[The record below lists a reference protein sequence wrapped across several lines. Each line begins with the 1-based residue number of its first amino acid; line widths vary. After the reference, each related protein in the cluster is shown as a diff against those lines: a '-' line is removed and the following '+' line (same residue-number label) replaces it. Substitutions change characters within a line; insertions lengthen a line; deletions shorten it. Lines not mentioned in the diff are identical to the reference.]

1 MQARGAGTLKP
12 GFICRIIAA
21 ISFTALAFG
30 QLRIMPLKEV
40 KAGMRG
46 IGKTV
51 FADSK
56 VEDFPVEI
64 LGVMENLGPKQSIIL
79 ARLGGP
85 QIERTGVMQGM
96 SGSPVY
102 INGRLV
108 GAVALA
114 FPFAKEPIAGVR
126 PIEEMLDVTRDP
138 APTGERTQVAFGR
151 DAQSKLME
159 ISTPLSL
166 AGFTRSAFDHF
177 APELRAMG
185 LEPMQGALGGGGAAT
200 TSQGRMGDPK
210 ILEPGSMISV
220 LLMTGDMAV
229 SADGTV
235 TAIDGKEMYAFGH
248 RFMAGGELPIPFA
261 RADVLALLPNV
272 NASFKISTSRELM
285 GVINQDRNAAIAG
298 VLGARAP
305 MVPIS
310 ITVHGAGLKTPRTYK
325 MEFISDRTLSPL
337 LAQMAIY
344 SALDGTERSLGPG
357 SVIVH
362 GEMALEGGLPP
373 IQLDNVYSADSNAI
387 AQAAVYST
395 IPLSYLA
402 QSGLEGMRPKS
413 ITLDVRTSDR
423 RNQLQ
428 VEQVWPSNREV
439 HPGETIELNISLTAE
454 NGSEILRKVKY
465 PVPVGAP
472 LGTLF
477 VTVSD
482 GMTANLVEFS
492 QAAGVRSRTPAQVI
506 KLVNSLRQYNRVSVR
521 LSRAEPSYQV
531 QGSELPDPPPSVA
544 LLLAK
549 AQPTVAAL
557 TTVRGAKVAEFE
569 LDLGM
574 AVTSGTKTTQV
585 EIKEQ

>member
-1 MQARGAGTLKP
+1 MRSIINRSIRSLAVTLTL
-12 GFICRIIAA
+12 
-21 ISFTALAFG
+21 TAFAHSQPL
-30 QLRIMPLKEV
+30 IMPLKEV

-46 IGKTV
+46 VGKTV
-51 FADSK
+51 FADSR

-64 LGVMENLGPKQSIIL
+64 LGVMENLGPRQSIIL

-85 QIERTGVMQGM
+85 QVERTGVMQGM

-102 INGRLV
+102 INGRLI

-138 APTGERTQVAFGR
+138 APAAERTQVAFGR
-151 DAQSKLME
+151 DSQSKLME

-166 AGFTRSAFDHF
+166 GGFTRSAFDHF

-200 TSQGRMGDPK
+200 ADGKMGDPK
-210 ILEPGSMISV
+210 VLQPGSMISV

-235 TAIDGKEMYAFGH
+235 TAIDQGKVYAFGH
-248 RFMAGGELPIPFA
+248 RFLLGGGTAMPFA
-261 RADVLALLPNV
+261 RADVLTLLPNV
-272 NASFKISTSRELM
+272 NTSFKISTSRELM

-298 VLGARAP
+298 VFGERAP

-310 ITVHGAGLKTPRTYK
+310 ITVHGAGLKKPRTYK
-325 MEFISDRTLSPL
+325 MEFVSDRGLAPL

-344 SALDGTERSLGPG
+344 SALEGTERVMGPG
-357 SVIVH
+357 SIIVR
-362 GEMALEGGLPP
+362 GAMELEGGLPP
-373 IQLDNVYSADSNAI
+373 VRLDNVYSADSNAI
-387 AQAAVYST
+387 AQAAVYTT

-402 QSGLEGMRPKS
+402 QSGLESVKPKS
-413 ITLDVRTSDR
+413 ITLDFETSDK

-428 VEQVWPSNREV
+428 VDQVWPTNREI
-439 HPGETIELNISLTAE
+439 HPGETLELNVSLTGE
-454 NGSEILRKVKY
+454 NGMEIVRKVKY

-472 LGTLF
+472 LGMLN

-482 GMTANLVEFS
+482 AMTANLAEFS
-492 QAAGVRSRTPAQVI
+492 QLAGVRSRTPQQVVR
-506 KLVNSLRQYNRVSVR
+506 LVNSLRQYNRVSVR

-531 QGSELPDPPPSVA
+531 QGSELSDPPPSVA
-544 LLLAK
+544 LMLAK
-549 AQPTVAAL
+549 AQPTAAAL
-557 TTVRGAKVAEFE
+557 TSMRGSKVAEFE
-569 LDLGM
+569 IDLGM
-574 AVTSGTKTTQV
+574 AIASGTKTTQV
-585 EIKEQ
+585 EVKE

>member
-1 MQARGAGTLKP
+1 
-12 GFICRIIAA
+12 
-21 ISFTALAFG
+21 
-30 QLRIMPLKEV
+30 
-40 KAGMRG
+40 
-46 IGKTV
+46 
-51 FADSK
+51 
-56 VEDFPVEI
+56 
-64 LGVMENLGPKQSIIL
+64 
-79 ARLGGP
+79 
-85 QIERTGVMQGM
+85 
-96 SGSPVY
+96 
-102 INGRLV
+102 
-108 GAVALA
+108 
-114 FPFAKEPIAGVR
+114 
-126 PIEEMLDVTRDP
+126 
-138 APTGERTQVAFGR
+138 
-151 DAQSKLME
+151 
-159 ISTPLSL
+159 
-166 AGFTRSAFDHF
+166 
-177 APELRAMG
+177 MG

>member
-1 MQARGAGTLKP
+1 
-12 GFICRIIAA
+12 
-21 ISFTALAFG
+21 
-30 QLRIMPLKEV
+30 MPLKEV

-51 FADSK
+51 FADSR

-64 LGVMENLGPKQSIIL
+64 LGIMENIGPRQSIIL

-85 QIERTGVMQGM
+85 QVERTGVMQGM

-102 INGRLV
+102 INGRLI

-126 PIEEMLDVTRDP
+126 PIEEMLDVTREKI
-138 APTGERTQVAFGR
+138 PTGDRTQVAFGR
-151 DAQSKLME
+151 EAQSKLME

-166 AGFTRSAFDHF
+166 AGFTRSAFDRF
-177 APELRAMG
+177 APDLRALG
-185 LEPMQGALGGGGAAT
+185 LEPMQGALGGGGALA
-200 TSQGRMGDPK
+200 SGGMGDPRV
-210 ILEPGSMISV
+210 LQPGSMISV

-235 TAIDGKEMYAFGH
+235 TAIDQGRVYAFGH
-248 RFMAGGELPIPFA
+248 RFMAGGSSAMPFA
-261 RADVLALLPNV
+261 RADVLTLLPNV
-272 NASFKISTSRELM
+272 NTSFKISTSRELM

-298 VLGARAP
+298 VFGERAP

-310 ITVHGAGLKTPRTYK
+310 ITVRGAGLKTPRQYK

-344 SALDGTERSLGPG
+344 SALDGTERALGPG
-357 SVIVH
+357 SVTVR
-362 GEMALEGGLPP
+362 GMMELEGGLPP
-373 IQLDNVYSADSNAI
+373 VRLDNVYSADSNAI

-395 IPLSYLA
+395 IPLSYLS
-402 QSGLEGMRPKS
+402 QSGLEGVRPKS
-413 ITLDVRTSDR
+413 ISLEFETSDK

-439 HPGETIELNISLTAE
+439 HPGEMIELNISLTGE
-454 NGSEILRKVKY
+454 NGAEVLRKVNY
-465 PVPVGAP
+465 AVPVGAP
-472 LGTLF
+472 LGMLQ

-482 GMTANLVEFS
+482 AMTANLVEFS
-492 QAAGVRSRTPAQVI
+492 QAAGVRSRTPAQIVR
-506 KLVNSLRQYNRVSVR
+506 LVNSLRQYNRVSVR
-521 LSRAEPSYQV
+521 LSRAEPTYQV
-531 QGSELPDPPPSVA
+531 QGSELSDPPPSVA

-549 AQPTVAAL
+549 AQPTAAAI
-557 TTVRGAKVAEFE
+557 TAVRGAKVAEFE
-569 LDLGM
+569 IDLGM
-574 AVTSGTKTTQV
+574 AIASGTKTTQV
-585 EIKEQ
+585 EVKEQ

>member
-1 MQARGAGTLKP
+1 
-12 GFICRIIAA
+12 
-21 ISFTALAFG
+21 
-30 QLRIMPLKEV
+30 
-40 KAGMRG
+40 
-46 IGKTV
+46 
-51 FADSK
+51 
-56 VEDFPVEI
+56 
-64 LGVMENLGPKQSIIL
+64 
-79 ARLGGP
+79 
-85 QIERTGVMQGM
+85 MQGM

-138 APTGERTQVAFGR
+138 VAAGERTQVAFGR

-166 AGFTRSAFDHF
+166 AGFTRSAFDQ
-177 APELRAMG
+177 LRSGSESDGAF
-185 LEPMQGALGGGGAAT
+185 EPMQGALGGGGAAT
-200 TSQGRMGDPK
+200 TNEGRMGDPK

-235 TAIDGKEMYAFGH
+235 TAIDGREVYAFGH
-248 RFMAGGELPIPFA
+248 RFLAGGDMPIPFA
-261 RADVLALLPNV
+261 RADGVERHADRIRRSRFRPA
-272 NASFKISTSRELM
+272 AS
-285 GVINQDRNAAIAG
+285 AG
-298 VLGARAP
+298 VVLSIRPQRRDRRRSRGAGS

-310 ITVHGAGLKTPRTYK
+310 TTVHGAGLKTPRTYK
-325 MEFISDRTLSPL
+325 MQFVSDRTLSPL

-357 SVIVH
+357 SVTVH
-362 GEMALEGGLPP
+362 GEMTLEGGLPP
-373 IQLDNVYSADSNAI
+373 VQLDNVYSADSNAI

-413 ITLDVRTSDR
+413 ITLDMRTSDW

-454 NGSEILRKVKY
+454 NGSEILKKVKY

-482 GMTANLVEFS
+482 GMTANLAEFS

-506 KLVNSLRQYNRVSVR
+506 KLVDLLRHQQSSVCTIVIRNRVTVAQDR
-521 LSRAEPSYQV
+521 SYFY
-531 QGSELPDPPPSVA
+531 PPPSVA

-549 AQPTVAAL
+549 AQPTAAL
-557 TTVRGAKVAEFE
+557 TAVRARKVAEFGNSISAWR
-569 LDLGM
+569 LK
-574 AVTSGTKTTQV
+574 ANFKTTQV
-585 EIKEQ
+585 EVKEQ

>member
-1 MQARGAGTLKP
+1 
-12 GFICRIIAA
+12 
-21 ISFTALAFG
+21 
-30 QLRIMPLKEV
+30 MPLKEV

-51 FADSK
+51 FADSR

-64 LGVMENLGPKQSIIL
+64 LGIMENIGPKQSIIL

-85 QIERTGVMQGM
+85 QVERTGVMQGM

-126 PIEEMLDVTRDP
+126 PIEEMLDVTREKS
-138 APTGERTQVAFGR
+138 PTGDRTQVAFGR
-151 DAQSKLME
+151 EAQSKLME

-166 AGFTRSAFDHF
+166 AGFTRSAFDRF
-177 APELRAMG
+177 APDLRALG
-185 LEPMQGALGGGGAAT
+185 LEPMQGALGGGGALA
-200 TSQGRMGDPK
+200 SGGMGDPK
-210 ILEPGSMISV
+210 VLQPGSMISV

-235 TAIDGKEMYAFGH
+235 TAIDQGRVYAFGH
-248 RFMAGGELPIPFA
+248 RFMAGGSSAMPFA
-261 RADVLALLPNV
+261 RADVLTLLPNV
-272 NASFKISTSRELM
+272 NTSFKISTSRELM

-298 VLGARAP
+298 VFGERAP

-310 ITVHGAGLKTPRTYK
+310 ITVRGAGLKTPRVYK

-344 SALDGTERSLGPG
+344 SALDGTERALGPG
-357 SVIVH
+357 SVTVR
-362 GEMALEGGLPP
+362 GVMELEGGLPP
-373 IQLDNVYSADSNAI
+373 VRLDNVYSADSNAI

-395 IPLSYLA
+395 IPLSYLS
-402 QSGLEGMRPKS
+402 QSGLEGVRPKS
-413 ITLDVRTSDR
+413 ISLEFETSDK

-439 HPGETIELNISLTAE
+439 HPGEMIELNISLTGE
-454 NGSEILRKVKY
+454 NGAEVLRKVSY

-472 LGTLF
+472 LGMLQ

-482 GMTANLVEFS
+482 AMTANLVEFS
-492 QAAGVRSRTPAQVI
+492 QAAGVRSRTPAQIVR
-506 KLVNSLRQYNRVSVR
+506 LVNSLRQYNRVSVR
-521 LSRAEPSYQV
+521 LSRAEPTYQV
-531 QGSELPDPPPSVA
+531 QGSELSDPPPSIA

-549 AQPTVAAL
+549 AQPTAA
-557 TTVRGAKVAEFE
+557 TITAVRGAKVAEFE
-569 LDLGM
+569 IDLGM
-574 AVTSGTKTTQV
+574 AIASGTKTTQV
-585 EIKEQ
+585 EVKEQ

>member
-1 MQARGAGTLKP
+1 MRSIKQIS
-12 GFICRIIAA
+12 ICRLAA
-21 ISFTALAFG
+21 ALALTGFAFG
-30 QLRIMPLKEV
+30 QPRIMPLKEV

-51 FADSK
+51 FADSR

-64 LGVMENLGPKQSIIL
+64 LGVMENMGPRQSIIL

-85 QIERTGVMQGM
+85 QVERTGVMQGM

-102 INGRLV
+102 IDGRLI

-138 APTGERTQVAFGR
+138 APAGERTQIAFGR
-151 DAQSKLME
+151 DSQSKLME

-166 AGFTRSAFDHF
+166 GGFTRSAFDHF

-200 TSQGRMGDPK
+200 ADGKMGDPNV
-210 ILEPGSMISV
+210 LQPGSMISV
-220 LLMTGDMAV
+220 LLMTGDMAI

-235 TAIDGKEMYAFGH
+235 TAIDQGKVYAFGH
-248 RFMAGGELPIPFA
+248 RFLLGGGTAMPFA
-261 RADVLALLPNV
+261 RADVLTLLPNV
-272 NASFKISTSRELM
+272 NTSFKISTSRELM

-298 VLGARAP
+298 VFGERAP

-310 ITVHGAGLKTPRTYK
+310 ITVHGAGLRKARTYK
-325 MEFISDRTLSPL
+325 MEFVSDRGLAPL

-344 SALDGTERSLGPG
+344 SALEGTERVMGPG
-357 SVIVH
+357 SIIVR
-362 GEMALEGGLPP
+362 GAMELEGGLPP
-373 IQLDNVYSADSNAI
+373 VRLDNVYSADSNAI
-387 AQAAVYST
+387 AQAAVYTT

-402 QSGLEGMRPKS
+402 QSGLEAVKPKS
-413 ITLDVRTSDR
+413 ITLDFETSDK

-428 VEQVWPSNREV
+428 VDQVWPSNREI
-439 HPGETIELNISLTAE
+439 HPGETLELNISLTGE
-454 NGSEILRKVKY
+454 NGMEIVRKVKY

-472 LGTLF
+472 LGTLH

-482 GMTANLVEFS
+482 AMTANLAEFS
-492 QAAGVRSRTPAQVI
+492 QLAGVRSRTPQQVVR
-506 KLVNSLRQYNRVSVR
+506 LVNSMRQYNRVSVR

-531 QGSELPDPPPSVA
+531 QGSELSDPPPSIA
-544 LLLAK
+544 LMLAK
-549 AQPTVAAL
+549 AQPMAAAL
-557 TTVRGAKVAEFE
+557 TSVRGSKVAEFE
-569 LDLGM
+569 IDLGM
-574 AVTSGTKTTQV
+574 AIASGTKTTQV
-585 EIKEQ
+585 EVKE

>member
-1 MQARGAGTLKP
+1 LKP
-12 GFICRIIAA
+12 GLICRIIAA
-21 ISFTALAFG
+21 ISFTAIAAG
-30 QLRIMPLKEV
+30 QMRIMPLKEV
-40 KAGMRG
+40 RAGMRG

-56 VEDFPVEI
+56 VEEFPVEI

-79 ARLGGP
+79 ARLGGA
-85 QIERTGVMQGM
+85 QVERTGVMQGM

-102 INGRLV
+102 IDGRLV

-126 PIEEMLDVTRDP
+126 PIEEMLDVTREP
-138 APTGERTQVAFGR
+138 EPTAGERTQVAFGR
-151 DAQSKLME
+151 DGRTPDSQTKLME

-185 LEPMQGALGGGGAAT
+185 LEPMQGALGGGGA
-200 TSQGRMGDPK
+200 SHDGRLGDPK

-220 LLMTGDMAV
+220 LLMTGDMSV

-235 TAIDGKEMYAFGH
+235 TAIDQGRMYAFGH
-248 RFMAGGELPIPFA
+248 RFLAEGGTAMPFA
-261 RADVLALLPNV
+261 RADVLTLLPNL
-272 NASFKISTSRELM
+272 NSSFKISTSRELM
-285 GVINQDRNAAIAG
+285 GVINQDRNAAISG
-298 VLGARAP
+298 VLGERAP
-305 MVPIS
+305 LVPIS
-310 ITVHGAGLKTPRTYK
+310 ITVHGARLKTPRSYK
-325 MEFISDRTLSPL
+325 MEFVSDRTLAPL

-344 SALDGTERSLGPG
+344 SALDGTERTMGPG
-357 SVIVH
+357 SVVVR
-362 GEMALEGGLPP
+362 GAMELEGGLPP
-373 IQLDNVYSADSNAI
+373 VKLDNVYSADSNTI

-402 QSGLEGMRPKS
+402 QSGLEGVRPKS
-413 ITLDVRTSDR
+413 ISLEFEISDR

-428 VEQVWPSNREV
+428 VEQVWASNREV
-439 HPGETIELNISLTAE
+439 HPGETLELNVSLTAE
-454 NGSEILRKVKY
+454 NGAEVLKKVKY

-472 LGTLF
+472 LGMLY

-482 GMTANLVEFS
+482 GMTANMVEFS
-492 QAAGVRSRTPAQVI
+492 QAAGVRSRTPAQIV
-506 KLVNSLRQYNRVSVR
+506 KLVNSLRQYNRISVR

-531 QGSELPDPPPSVA
+531 PGSELTDPPASVA
-544 LLLAK
+544 LLLQK
-549 AQPTVAAL
+549 TQPAAAL
-557 TTVRGAKVAEFE
+557 LTSVRGAKVAEFE

-574 AVTSGTKTTQV
+574 AIASGTKTTQV
-585 EIKEQ
+585 EVKER

>member
-1 MQARGAGTLKP
+1 MGTFQL
-12 GFICRIIAA
+12 IAA
-21 ISFTALAFG
+21 LLVSAVSYG
-30 QLRIMPLKEV
+30 QGRIMPLKEV

-51 FADSK
+51 FADSR

-85 QIERTGVMQGM
+85 QVERTGVMQGM

-114 FPFAKEPIAGVR
+114 FPFAKEPIAGIR
-126 PIEEMLDVTRDP
+126 PIEEMLEVTRDP
-138 APTGERTQVAFGR
+138 APAGERMQVAFGR

-166 AGFTRSAFDHF
+166 GGFTRGAFDRF
-177 APELRAMG
+177 APDLRALG

-200 TSQGRMGDPK
+200 ADGKMGDPK
-210 ILEPGSMISV
+210 VLQPGSMISV

-235 TAIDGKEMYAFGH
+235 TTIDQGRVYAFGH
-248 RFMAGGELPIPFA
+248 RFLSGGGMAMPFA
-261 RADVLALLPNV
+261 RADVLTLVPNV
-272 NASFKISTSRELM
+272 NTSFKISTGRELM
-285 GVINQDRNAAIAG
+285 GVITQDRNAAIAG
-298 VLGARAP
+298 VFGERAP

-310 ITVHGAGLKTPRTYK
+310 ITVRGAGLKKARSYK
-325 MEFISDRTLSPL
+325 MEFVSDRTLAPL

-344 SALDGTERSLGPG
+344 SALDGTERVLGPG
-357 SVIVH
+357 SITVR
-362 GEMALEGGLPP
+362 GAMELEGGLPP
-373 IQLDNVYSADSNAI
+373 VRLDNVYSADSNAI
-387 AQAAVYST
+387 AQAAVYTT
-395 IPLSYLA
+395 IPLSYLS
-402 QSGLEGMRPKS
+402 QSGLEGVKPKS
-413 ITLDVRTSDR
+413 IALEFETSDK

-428 VEQVWPSNREV
+428 VDQVWPSNREV
-439 HPGETIELNISLTAE
+439 HPGETLELNISLTGE
-454 NGSEILRKVKY
+454 NGTEIVKKVKY

-472 LGTLF
+472 LGTIN

-482 GMTANLVEFS
+482 AMTANLAEFQ
-492 QAAGVRSRTPAQVI
+492 QAAGVRSRTPQQVV

-531 QGSELPDPPPSVA
+531 QGSELTDPPPSIA

-549 AQPTVAAL
+549 AQPAAAAL
-557 TTVRGAKVAEFE
+557 TSVRGSKFAEFE
-569 LDLGM
+569 IDLGM
-574 AVTSGTKTTQV
+574 AIASGTKTTQV
-585 EIKEQ
+585 EVKEQ

>member
-1 MQARGAGTLKP
+1 MGTFQL
-12 GFICRIIAA
+12 IAA
-21 ISFTALAFG
+21 LLLSAIAYG

-46 IGKTV
+46 VGKTV
-51 FADSK
+51 FADSR

-64 LGVMENLGPKQSIIL
+64 LGIMENLGPKQSIIL

-85 QIERTGVMQGM
+85 QVERTGVMQGM

-102 INGRLV
+102 IDGRLV

-138 APTGERTQVAFGR
+138 APPGERMQVAFGR

-166 AGFTRSAFDHF
+166 GGFTRGAFDRF
-177 APELRAMG
+177 APDLRALG

-200 TSQGRMGDPK
+200 ADGKMGDPRV
-210 ILEPGSMISV
+210 LQPGSMISV

-235 TAIDGKEMYAFGH
+235 TTIDQGRVYAFGH
-248 RFMAGGELPIPFA
+248 RFLSGGGMAMPFA
-261 RADVLALLPNV
+261 RADVLTLVPNV
-272 NASFKISTSRELM
+272 NTSFKISTGRELM
-285 GVINQDRNAAIAG
+285 GVITQDRSAAIAG
-298 VLGARAP
+298 VFGERAP

-310 ITVHGAGLKTPRTYK
+310 ITVRGAGLKKPRTYK
-325 MEFISDRTLSPL
+325 MEFVSDRTLAPL

-344 SALDGTERSLGPG
+344 SALDGTERVLGPG
-357 SVIVH
+357 TITVR
-362 GEMALEGGLPP
+362 GAMELEGGLPP
-373 IQLDNVYSADSNAI
+373 VRLDNVYSADSNAI
-387 AQAAVYST
+387 AQAAVYTT
-395 IPLSYLA
+395 IPLSYLS
-402 QSGLEGMRPKS
+402 QSGLEGVKAKS
-413 ITLDVRTSDR
+413 IALEFETSDK

-428 VEQVWPSNREV
+428 VDQVWPSNREV
-439 HPGETIELNISLTAE
+439 HPGETIELNISLAGE
-454 NGSEILRKVKY
+454 NGREIIKKVKY

-472 LGTLF
+472 LGTIN

-482 GMTANLVEFS
+482 GMTANLAEFQ
-492 QAAGVRSRTPAQVI
+492 QAAGVRSRTPQQVV
-506 KLVNSLRQYNRVSVR
+506 KLVNSLRQYNRISVR

-531 QGSELPDPPPSVA
+531 QGSELTDPPPSVA

-549 AQPTVAAL
+549 AQPAAAAL
-557 TTVRGAKVAEFE
+557 TSVRGAKVAEFE
-569 LDLGM
+569 IDLGM
-574 AVTSGTKTTQV
+574 AIASGTKTTQV
-585 EIKEQ
+585 EVKE

>member
-1 MQARGAGTLKP
+1 MARFKP
-12 GFICRIIAA
+12 GSICLTISA
-21 ISFTALAFG
+21 ILLAG
-30 QLRIMPLKEV
+30 ITSAQPRIMPLKEV

-51 FADSK
+51 FADSR

-64 LGVMENLGPKQSIIL
+64 LGIMENIGPRQSIIL

-85 QIERTGVMQGM
+85 QVERTGVMQGM

-102 INGRLV
+102 INGRLI

-126 PIEEMLDVTRDP
+126 PIEEMLDVTREKI
-138 APTGERTQVAFGR
+138 PTGDRTQVAFGR
-151 DAQSKLME
+151 EAQSKLME

-166 AGFTRSAFDHF
+166 AGFTRSAFDRF
-177 APELRAMG
+177 APDLRALG
-185 LEPMQGALGGGGAAT
+185 LEPMQGALGGGGALA
-200 TSQGRMGDPK
+200 SGGMGDPRV
-210 ILEPGSMISV
+210 LQPGSMISV

-235 TAIDGKEMYAFGH
+235 TAIDQGRVYAFGH
-248 RFMAGGELPIPFA
+248 RFMAGGSSAMPFA
-261 RADVLALLPNV
+261 RADVLTLLPNV
-272 NASFKISTSRELM
+272 NTSFKISTSRELM

-298 VLGARAP
+298 VFGERAP

-310 ITVHGAGLKTPRTYK
+310 ITVRGAGLKTPRQYK

-344 SALDGTERSLGPG
+344 SALDGTERALGPG
-357 SVIVH
+357 SVTVR
-362 GEMALEGGLPP
+362 GMMELEGGLPP
-373 IQLDNVYSADSNAI
+373 VRLDNVYSADSNAI

-395 IPLSYLA
+395 IPLSYLS
-402 QSGLEGMRPKS
+402 QSGLEGVRPKS
-413 ITLDVRTSDR
+413 ISLEFETSDK

-439 HPGETIELNISLTAE
+439 HPGEMIELNISLTGE
-454 NGSEILRKVKY
+454 NGAEVLRKVNY
-465 PVPVGAP
+465 AVPVGAP
-472 LGTLF
+472 LGMLQ

-482 GMTANLVEFS
+482 AMTANLVEFS
-492 QAAGVRSRTPAQVI
+492 QAAGVRSRTPAQIVR
-506 KLVNSLRQYNRVSVR
+506 LVNSLRQYNRVSVR
-521 LSRAEPSYQV
+521 LSRAEPTYQV
-531 QGSELPDPPPSVA
+531 QGSELSDPPPSVA

-549 AQPTVAAL
+549 AQPTAAAI
-557 TTVRGAKVAEFE
+557 TAVRGAKVAEFE
-569 LDLGM
+569 IDLGM
-574 AVTSGTKTTQV
+574 AIASGTKTTQV
-585 EIKEQ
+585 EVKEQ

>member
-1 MQARGAGTLKP
+1 MARFKP
-12 GFICRIIAA
+12 GSICLT
-21 ISFTALAFG
+21 ISAFLLAG
-30 QLRIMPLKEV
+30 ITSAQPRIMPLKEV

-51 FADSK
+51 FADSR

-64 LGVMENLGPKQSIIL
+64 LGIMENIGPKQSIIL

-85 QIERTGVMQGM
+85 QVERTGVMQGM

-126 PIEEMLDVTRDP
+126 PIEEMLDVTREKS
-138 APTGERTQVAFGR
+138 PTGDRTQVAFGR
-151 DAQSKLME
+151 EAQSKLME

-166 AGFTRSAFDHF
+166 AGFTRSAFDRF
-177 APELRAMG
+177 APDLRALG
-185 LEPMQGALGGGGAAT
+185 LEPMQGALGGGGALA
-200 TSQGRMGDPK
+200 SGGMGDPK
-210 ILEPGSMISV
+210 VLQPGSMISV

-235 TAIDGKEMYAFGH
+235 TAIDQGRVYAFGH
-248 RFMAGGELPIPFA
+248 RFMAGGSSAMPFA
-261 RADVLALLPNV
+261 RADVLTLLPNV
-272 NASFKISTSRELM
+272 NTSFKISTSRELM

-298 VLGARAP
+298 VFGERAP

-310 ITVHGAGLKTPRTYK
+310 ITVRGAGLKTPRVYK

-344 SALDGTERSLGPG
+344 SALDGTERALGPG
-357 SVIVH
+357 SVTVR
-362 GEMALEGGLPP
+362 GVMELEGGLPP
-373 IQLDNVYSADSNAI
+373 VRLDNVYSADSNAI

-395 IPLSYLA
+395 IPLSYLS
-402 QSGLEGMRPKS
+402 QSGLEGVRPKS
-413 ITLDVRTSDR
+413 ISLEFETSDK

-439 HPGETIELNISLTAE
+439 HPGEMIELNISLTGE
-454 NGSEILRKVKY
+454 NGAEVLRKVSY

-472 LGTLF
+472 LGMLQ

-482 GMTANLVEFS
+482 AMTANLVEFS
-492 QAAGVRSRTPAQVI
+492 QAAGVRSRTPAQIVR
-506 KLVNSLRQYNRVSVR
+506 LVNSLRQYNRVSVR
-521 LSRAEPSYQV
+521 LSRAEPTYQV
-531 QGSELPDPPPSVA
+531 QGSELSDPPPSIA

-549 AQPTVAAL
+549 AQPTAA
-557 TTVRGAKVAEFE
+557 TITAVRGAKVAEFE
-569 LDLGM
+569 IDLGM
-574 AVTSGTKTTQV
+574 AIASGTKTTQV
-585 EIKEQ
+585 EVKEQ

>member
-1 MQARGAGTLKP
+1 LKP
-12 GFICRIIAA
+12 VTIYRVVAA
-21 ISFTALAFG
+21 ISLAAFVYG
-30 QLRIMPLKEV
+30 QPRIMPLKEV

-46 IGKTV
+46 TGKTV
-51 FADSK
+51 FVDSK

-85 QIERTGVMQGM
+85 QVERTGVMQGM

-138 APTGERTQVAFGR
+138 MPAGERTQVAFGR
-151 DAQSKLME
+151 ENQSKLME
-159 ISTPLSL
+159 ISTPLNLS
-166 AGFTRSAFDHF
+166 GFTRSAFDHF
-177 APELRAMG
+177 APDMRAMG
-185 LEPMQGALGGGGAAT
+185 LEPMQGALGGGGA
-200 TSQGRMGDPK
+200 SNDGRMGDPK

-235 TAIDGKEMYAFGH
+235 TAIDQGRVYAFGH
-248 RFMAGGELPIPFA
+248 RFLAGGGVSMPFA
-261 RADVLALLPNV
+261 RADVLTLMPNL
-272 NASFKISTSRELM
+272 NTSFKISTSRELM
-285 GVINQDRNAAIAG
+285 GTINQDRNAAIAG
-298 VLGARAP
+298 VMGERTP
-305 MVPIS
+305 TVPIS

-325 MEFISDRTLSPL
+325 MEFVSDRTLAPL

-357 SVIVH
+357 SVTVR
-362 GEMALEGGLPP
+362 GAMELEGGLPP
-373 IQLDNVYSADSNAI
+373 VRLDNVYSADSNTI
-387 AQAAVYST
+387 IQAAVYST

-402 QSGLEGMRPKS
+402 QSGLAGIRPKR
-413 ITLDVRTSDR
+413 ITLDFEISDQ

-428 VEQVWPSNREV
+428 VDQVWPSNREV
-439 HPGETIELNISLTAE
+439 HPGETLKLNISLTAE
-454 NGSEILRKVKY
+454 NGSEVIKKVKY

-472 LGTLF
+472 LGTLY

-482 GMTANLVEFS
+482 AMTANLAEFS
-492 QAAGVRSRTPAQVI
+492 QAAGVRSRTPAQSV
-506 KLVNSLRQYNRVSVR
+506 KLVNALRQYNRVSVR

-531 QGSELPDPPPSVA
+531 QGSELTDPPPSVA

-549 AQPTVAAL
+549 AQPAAAAL
-557 TTVRGAKVAEFE
+557 ISFHGAKVAEFE
-569 LDLGM
+569 IDLGT
-574 AVTSGTKTTQV
+574 AISSGTKTTQV
-585 EIKEQ
+585 EVREQ

>member
-1 MQARGAGTLKP
+1 MRSMKQSS
-12 GFICRIIAA
+12 ICRLAA
-21 ISFTALAFG
+21 ALALTAFAYG
-30 QLRIMPLKEV
+30 QPRIMPLKEV

-51 FADSK
+51 FADSR

-85 QIERTGVMQGM
+85 QVERTGVMQGM

-102 INGRLV
+102 IDGRLI

-138 APTGERTQVAFGR
+138 APAGERTQVAFGR
-151 DAQSKLME
+151 DSQSKLME

-166 AGFTRSAFDHF
+166 GGFTRSAFDHF

-200 TSQGRMGDPK
+200 ADGKMGDPK
-210 ILEPGSMISV
+210 VLQPGSMISV

-235 TAIDGKEMYAFGH
+235 TAIDQGKVYAFGH
-248 RFMAGGELPIPFA
+248 RFLLGRGTAMPFA
-261 RADVLALLPNV
+261 RADVLTLLPNV
-272 NASFKISTSRELM
+272 NTSFKISTSRELM

-298 VLGARAP
+298 VFGERAP

-310 ITVHGAGLKTPRTYK
+310 ITVHGAGLKKPRTYK
-325 MEFISDRTLSPL
+325 MEFVSDRGLAPL

-344 SALDGTERSLGPG
+344 SALEGTERVMGPG
-357 SVIVH
+357 SIIVR
-362 GEMALEGGLPP
+362 GAMELEGGLPP
-373 IQLDNVYSADSNAI
+373 VRLDNVYSADSNAI
-387 AQAAVYST
+387 AQAAVYTT

-402 QSGLEGMRPKS
+402 QSGLEGVKPKS
-413 ITLDVRTSDR
+413 ITLDFETSDK

-428 VEQVWPSNREV
+428 VEQVWPSNREI
-439 HPGETIELNISLTAE
+439 HPGETLELNISLTGE
-454 NGSEILRKVKY
+454 NGMEIVKKVKY

-472 LGTLF
+472 LGTLH

-482 GMTANLVEFS
+482 AMTANLAEFS
-492 QAAGVRSRTPAQVI
+492 QLAGVRSRTPQQVVR
-506 KLVNSLRQYNRVSVR
+506 LVNSLRQYNRVSVR

-531 QGSELPDPPPSVA
+531 QGSELSDPPPSVA
-544 LLLAK
+544 LMLAK
-549 AQPTVAAL
+549 AQPAAAAL
-557 TTVRGAKVAEFE
+557 TSVRGSKVAEFE
-569 LDLGM
+569 IDLGM
-574 AVTSGTKTTQV
+574 AIASGTKTTQV
-585 EIKEQ
+585 EVKE